1 MKYLCITLDQDWCST
16 ETLTYA
22 IDFIKDKSLPVT
34 VFVTD
39 FNKEWISTD
48 GIEYGVHPN
57 FLANSSQGDGIEHI
71 LSLAKK
77 SVPNCRSWRSHSLY
91 QSTRLTDIVSVL
103 TDWDIELN
111 NYLPEYTDLIVSQ
124 FPSSRVMNRLITHWE
139 DDLELRRSK
148 EAIHFLRDLKS
159 QSWIAIFNF
168 HPIHLAINST
178 SMSVYDG
185 LKSRNKLA
193 ESPIFYESYRNNV
206 IGKGIFDQL
215 KDLIEYINSDKSI
228 ECITISELVDIIKK

>member
-1 MKYLCITLDQDWCST
+1 MKYVCITLDQDWCSS
-16 ETLTYA
+16 ETLKYA
-22 IDFIKDKSLPVT
+22 IDFIVAKNLPVT

-48 GIEYGVHPN
+48 YIEYGVHPN
-57 FLANSSQGDGIEHI
+57 FLANSTQGEGIEHI

-77 SVPNCRSWRSHSLY
+77 SVPNCRAWRSHSLY
-91 QSTRLTDIVSVL
+91 QSTRLTDIVSTF

-124 FPSSRVMNRLITHWE
+124 FPSSRLMNRLPTHWE

-148 EAIHFLRDLKS
+148 EAIDFLRDLKS
-159 QSWIAIFNF
+159 QSWISIFNF

-178 SMSVYDG
+178 SMSVYDN
-185 LKSRNKLA
+185 LKSKNKLA
-193 ESPIFYESYRNNV
+193 ESPIFYEGYRKNV
-206 IGKGIFDQL
+206 IEKGILDQL
-215 KDLIEYINSDKSI
+215 KDLIEHINSNDAI
-228 ECITISELVDIIKK
+228 ECITISELVDIIK